1 MACAVWSRC
10 ARSVPYLTLIS
21 PEPCMD
27 HPTVAAESEMYSAT
41 GPLVMELSVVLLELP
56 CALAG
61 ELGPV
66 CAIATAQMSRPAT
79 ITAVLPPLPIPPFHL
94 HFRLCSY
101 IP

>member
-41 GPLVMELSVVLLELP
+41 GPLVMELSAVLVELP

-61 ELGPV
+61 ELHPV
-66 CAIATAQMSRPAT
+66 SAIATAQVSSTAI
-79 ITAVLPPLPIPPFHL
+79 ITLVLPLIIMLAFKL
-94 HFRLCSY
+94 DCTV
-101 IP
+101 